1 MDKRYFLIGVL
12 TLIFFNTIIM
22 VPIVKGNWNYSVKS
36 GDFLTYNFIFQNKTI
51 ISFYR
56 VNSVN
61 NWTTTQTLINSSE
74 KMISYN
80 LKVKLFVLNITKESI
95 FGNLTVYNG
104 SSTIYHLGNTTI
116 GKKIPDKINSTKYTE
131 IYALLKNNILPKYI
145 TLYILGYSWD
155 SINNFY
161 FYTNG
166 VGVLNLKFLDAFQK
180 FYNPLGRSY
189 LINVYRM
196 RFTFTGNVFRSL
208 KNNKQFGINSI
219 EYDDFYWNC
228 LTGILIER
236 YYYYNTKNTVQFG
249 NNTEKETITE
259 SSTQI
264 VLTNTNITIPVAI
277 PNYLYV
283 IIISSVIVITIIFI
297 TYKRLYKPRQ
307 GKNKEIEEYLSKK
320 AKKFKKGV

>member
-116 GKKIPDKINSTKYTE
+116 GKKIPDKINST
-131 IYALLKNNILPKYI
+131 
-145 TLYILGYSWD
+145 
-155 SINNFY
+155 
-161 FYTNG
+161 
-166 VGVLNLKFLDAFQK
+166 
-180 FYNPLGRSY
+180 
-189 LINVYRM
+189 
-196 RFTFTGNVFRSL
+196 
-208 KNNKQFGINSI
+208 
-219 EYDDFYWNC
+219 
-228 LTGILIER
+228 
-236 YYYYNTKNTVQFG
+236 
-249 NNTEKETITE
+249 
-259 SSTQI
+259 
-264 VLTNTNITIPVAI
+264 
-277 PNYLYV
+277 
-283 IIISSVIVITIIFI
+283 
-297 TYKRLYKPRQ
+297 
-307 GKNKEIEEYLSKK
+307 
-320 AKKFKKGV
+320 

>member
-1 MDKRYFLIGVL
+1 
-12 TLIFFNTIIM
+12 
-22 VPIVKGNWNYSVKS
+22 
-36 GDFLTYNFIFQNKTI
+36 
-51 ISFYR
+51 
-56 VNSVN
+56 
-61 NWTTTQTLINSSE
+61 
-74 KMISYN
+74 
-80 LKVKLFVLNITKESI
+80 ITKESI